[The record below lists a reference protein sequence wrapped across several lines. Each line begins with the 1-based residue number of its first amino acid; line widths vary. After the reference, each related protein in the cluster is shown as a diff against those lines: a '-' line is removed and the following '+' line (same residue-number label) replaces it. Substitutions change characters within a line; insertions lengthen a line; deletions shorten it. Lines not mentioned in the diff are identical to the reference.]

1 MHWIQP
7 TDFILIDGSDL
18 TCTSSDDCTA
28 TFTPPNSAPSSS
40 LRFNTGKTQI
50 REIDPR
56 FIQGMGEVLTKSR
69 EKYNEF
75 NWQLPTKLST
85 PMDSL
90 ERHWLSFKSGEDIDP
105 DDQMYHLYK
114 VAVNAMFIMFH
125 LRNNPEYSDDRGFK
139 GKN

>member
-1 MHWIQP
+1 
-7 TDFILIDGSDL
+7 
-18 TCTSSDDCTA
+18 
-28 TFTPPNSAPSSS
+28 
-40 LRFNTGKTQI
+40 
-50 REIDPR
+50 
-56 FIQGMGEVLTKSR
+56 MGEVLTKSR
-69 EKYNEF
+69 EKYDEF

-125 LRNNPEYSDDRGFK
+125 LRNNPGYSDDRGFK
-139 GKN
+139 GKK